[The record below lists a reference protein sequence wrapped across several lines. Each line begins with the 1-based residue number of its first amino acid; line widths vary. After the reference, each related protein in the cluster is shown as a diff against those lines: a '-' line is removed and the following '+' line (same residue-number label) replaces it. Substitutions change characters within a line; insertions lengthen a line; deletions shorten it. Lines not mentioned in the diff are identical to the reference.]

1 MDNKH
6 SRRDFL
12 KSASALSGGLILGF
26 SWVPEQA
33 FASGIIETGSATAA
47 AHEFNAYLAISATNE
62 IFIYSPN
69 PEIGQGIKTAF
80 PLIVAEELDVDWKK
94 VTVLQANL
102 SNKYDRQLTGGSGA
116 IHHSWTRLRS
126 AGATVREMMKEAA
139 AKQWNV
145 STTSLKTENGNVIA
159 SDGRT
164 ISYGN
169 LVDEAKKLTP
179 AQDIKLRDPKE
190 YKLIGGWHAGV
201 DNSRLLKGERLFGID
216 FKKEGMYNA
225 QIQRPPAFGQK
236 LKSYDAS
243 EALKMPGIIEVVDF
257 DNKVAIVGKT
267 TWEIM
272 QARKKL
278 KIEWEKDKDLES
290 DEDHNR
296 IFTTLLNDPKSGQV
310 MRKDGDIERAFAEAH
325 KIIEAEYQC
334 PFLPHSPMEPMNFFA
349 HVKNDGS
356 VEMAGPTQTPGSAR
370 SMVSRL
376 LKIPEDKISL
386 EITKIGGG
394 FGRRLDTGYAV
405 EAAQLSSIVKKP
417 VKVTWTKEDDTSGGY
432 YRPAVR
438 YRFKAAVDKK
448 GNITGFHLKGV
459 GMNAGNS
466 TRQDNFPAG
475 AIDNFLV
482 ENVDYKSP
490 ITTGPWRAPITN
502 FLAYAEQAFL
512 DEVAE
517 VVKKDPVMLRLELL
531 ERAIKNPVGK
541 ITYEPDRFIDT
552 IKLVAEKAQ
561 WGKKRGVYQG
571 FSVYFSH
578 NSYVAQIAEVRKVKG
593 SPTLSR
599 VYAATDC
606 GIVINQSGARNQ
618 VFGAITDG
626 LGHAMFGKLTFK
638 NGEPEQKNYD
648 TYRLIRMN
656 EAPEIEAYF
665 VDNGKSPTGLGE
677 PAIPPTGG
685 AIANAFYSATGKR
698 LYNQPFNLENEKVEE
713 YL

>member
-1 MDNKH
+1 MSNTQ
-6 SRRDFL
+6 SRRHFL
-12 KSASALSGGLILGF
+12 KSASAVSGGLVLGF
-26 SWVPEQA
+26 NWVSNKV
-33 FASGIIETGSATAA
+33 FAAGLIESGSVAA
-47 AHEFNAYLAISATNE
+47 AHEFNAYLAISPANE
-62 IFIYSPN
+62 VIIYSPN

-80 PLIVAEELDVDWKK
+80 PVIVAEELDVDWTK
-94 VTVLQANL
+94 VQVIQANF
-102 SNKYDRQLTGGSGA
+102 SSKYDRQLTGGSGA
-116 IHHSWTRLRS
+116 IKHSWDRLRV

-139 AKQWNV
+139 AKKWNV
-145 STTSLKTENGNVIA
+145 SASSLKTENGMVMGL
-159 SDGRT
+159 DGQKA
-164 ISYGN
+164 SYGE
-169 LVDEAKKLTP
+169 LVKEARKLTP
-179 AQDIKLRDPKE
+179 PSDVKLRDPKD
-190 YKLIGGWHAGV
+190 YKLIGGWHKGV
-201 DNSRLLKGERLFGID
+201 DNPRLLKGERLFGID
-216 FKKEGMYNA
+216 LKKEGMFNA
-225 QIQRPPAFGQK
+225 QIQRPPAFGLK

-243 EALKMPGIIEVVDF
+243 EALKMPGIVEVVDF

-290 DEDHNR
+290 SSDHDR
-296 IFTTLLNDPKSGQV
+296 IFRTNLDATGNAEV
-310 MRKDGDIERAFAEAH
+310 MRKDGDVNKAFAEAN

-334 PFLPHSPMEPMNFFA
+334 PFLPHSPMEPMNFYA
-349 HVKNDGS
+349 WVKGDGT
-356 VEMAGPTQTPGSAR
+356 VEMAGPTQTPGRAR
-370 SMVSRL
+370 GSVSKL
-376 LKIPEDKISL
+376 LNIPEDKISIEL
-386 EITKIGGG
+386 TKMGGG
-394 FGRRLDTGYAV
+394 FGRRLDDGYAI
-405 EAAQLSSIVKKP
+405 EAAHLSSIVKKP
-417 VKVTWTKEDDTSGGY
+417 VKVTWTKEDDTTGGY

-438 YRFKAAVDKK
+438 YRFKAALDKN
-448 GNITGFHLKGV
+448 GNITAFHLKGV
-459 GMNAGNS
+459 GLNTGNC

-482 ENVDYKSP
+482 ENVNYVSP

-517 VVKKDPVMLRLELL
+517 AAGKDPVKLRLELL
-531 ERAIKNPVGK
+531 DRAIKNPVGS
-541 ITYEPDRFIDT
+541 ITYEADRFKDT
-552 IKLVAEKAQ
+552 INLVAEKAQ
-561 WGKKRGVYQG
+561 WGKKKGVSQG

-578 NSYVAQIAEVRKVKG
+578 NSYVAQIAEVKKIKG
-593 SPTLSR
+593 KPTLSK

-626 LGHAMFGKLTFK
+626 LGHAMFGKLSFV

-648 TYRLIRMN
+648 SYRIIRMN
-656 EAPEIEAYF
+656 EAPEIEAFF

-685 AIANAFYSATGKR
+685 AIANAFYAATGKR
-698 LYNQPFNLENEKVEE
+698 LYSQPFNLEDEKVET